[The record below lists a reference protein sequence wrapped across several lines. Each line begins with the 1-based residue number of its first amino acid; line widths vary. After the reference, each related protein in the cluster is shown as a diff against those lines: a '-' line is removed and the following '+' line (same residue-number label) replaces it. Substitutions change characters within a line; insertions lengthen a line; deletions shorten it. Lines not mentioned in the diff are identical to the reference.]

1 MTWRSTGMRTGTL
14 DGALKMFSLSF
25 VRVFSWRRPAR
36 SQILFNGSLQ
46 ILELTKM
53 AYSRKE
59 LEKLTDHLF
68 QLMFVKSFKVDAV
81 LSRSTRAR
89 GRRLSNNFQ
98 STQCFDIIFRSPSPG
113 LRTICWVRG
122 NVFIS
127 QRVEKWAGI
136 FEFEFVKTST

>member
-1 MTWRSTGMRTGTL
+1 MRIGIL
-14 DGALKMFSLSF
+14 DGALKMFSLNF
-25 VRVFSWRRPAR
+25 VRFFSWRRPAR
-36 SQILFNGSLQ
+36 SQILFDGGLQ

-89 GRRLSNNFQ
+89 GRRLSSRFQ
-98 STQCFDIIFRSPSPG
+98 STQRFNTIFWQSS
-113 LRTICWVRG
+113 
-122 NVFIS
+122 
-127 QRVEKWAGI
+127 AGTAHN
-136 FEFEFVKTST
+136 FAEFAVAFSFLSE

>member
-1 MTWRSTGMRTGTL
+1 
-14 DGALKMFSLSF
+14 
-25 VRVFSWRRPAR
+25 
-36 SQILFNGSLQ
+36 
-46 ILELTKM
+46 M
-53 AYSRKE
+53 AYSCKE

-98 STQCFDIIFRSPSPG
+98 STQRFDIIFAV
-113 LRTICWVRG
+113 LRQDCAQFAEFAVTF
-122 NVFIS
+122 FIS

-136 FEFEFVKTST
+136 FEFEFIKTSM